1 MKVKV
6 VNLDFMLAGGG
17 AGFFNTKVTSTHD
30 DNQGFRDRNLSPGR
44 AISME
49 PSQCK
54 KENFLI
60 YKIFLRCFIFTAY
73 K

>member
-1 MKVKV
+1 MAMKVKV

-17 AGFFNTKVTSTHD
+17 AGFFNTKVTATHE

-54 KENFLI
+54 K
-60 YKIFLRCFIFTAY
+60 
-73 K
+73 